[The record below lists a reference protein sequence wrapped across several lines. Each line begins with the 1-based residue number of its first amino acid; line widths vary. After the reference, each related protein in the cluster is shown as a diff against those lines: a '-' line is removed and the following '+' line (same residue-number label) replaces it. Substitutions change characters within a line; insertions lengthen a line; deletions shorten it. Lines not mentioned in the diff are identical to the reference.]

1 MRFVRTRQNSSR
13 EKYRENGIPSL
24 RLSPRKRGE
33 RGKKRAYA
41 LNLFAMLSLFC
52 LSCLLFCGCGKK
64 ETTSGTQTF
73 VVKGVVIRLEPD
85 GKTIVINHEAIPNY
99 MPAMTM
105 SFEVRDTNELRG
117 LNPGDPITFH
127 MVVTPEHGWVEDITK
142 VAGAGQT
149 EGSAGASPYQAD
161 SNTAGASPYQA
172 VTNGGISMTRA
183 LQPLDEGDLLPDYTF
198 TNELGQTVRLSQ
210 FKGSVLALT
219 FFFTSCPFPDY
230 CPRLT
235 GNFEKAEKK
244 LSEMTNAPSNWH
256 LLSISF
262 DPATDTSSHLKT
274 FANMVHYDP
283 SHWSFLTGDET
294 QIGGLADQLGEN
306 YWREGTS
313 IGHNMRTVVVDPKGR
328 IRKIFPGNKWTVD
341 ELINEMVSAS
351 R

>member
-1 MRFVRTRQNSSR
+1 MRSV
-13 EKYRENGIPSL
+13 
-24 RLSPRKRGE
+24 
-33 RGKKRAYA
+33 
-41 LNLFAMLSLFC
+41 FAMLSLFC
-52 LSCLLFCGCGKK
+52 LSCLVFCGCGKK
-64 ETTSGTQTF
+64 EAGSGTQTF
-73 VVKGVVIRLEPD
+73 VVKGVVKQIEAD
-85 GKTIVINHEAIPNY
+85 GKTIVISHEAISNY

-105 SFEVRDTNELRG
+105 PFEARDTNELRG
-117 LNPGDPITFH
+117 LSPGDSITFH

-142 VAGAGQT
+142 IVSAGEKSEAGVV
-149 EGSAGASPYQAD
+149 GSAGASPY
-161 SNTAGASPYQA
+161 PA

-183 LQPLDEGDLLPDYTF
+183 LQPLDEGDLLPDYAF

-210 FKGSVLALT
+210 FKGSVLAFT

-262 DPATDTSSHLKT
+262 DPATDTPAHLKN

-294 QIGGLADQLGEN
+294 QIGGLADQVGEN

-328 IRKIFPGNKWTVD
+328 IQKIFTGNKWTVE
-341 ELINEMVSAS
+341 ELISEMESAVK
-351 R
+351 

>member
-1 MRFVRTRQNSSR
+1 MRQNSS
-13 EKYRENGIPSL
+13 EKNYHENEIPSL

-33 RGKKRAYA
+33 REKKRACA
-41 LNLFAMLSLFC
+41 RSVFAMLSLFC
-52 LSCLLFCGCGKK
+52 LTCLLFCGCGKK
-64 ETTSGTQTF
+64 EAANGAQTF
-73 VVKGVVIRLEPD
+73 MVKGVVKRVEPD
-85 GKTIVINHEAIPNY
+85 GKTIVISHEAIPNY

-105 SFEVRDTNELRG
+105 PFEARDTNDLRG
-117 LNPGDPITFH
+117 LNPGDSITFH

-142 VAGAGQT
+142 IA
-149 EGSAGASPYQAD
+149 SAGTQSPLEAQP
-161 SNTAGASPYQA
+161 TP

-183 LQPLDEGDLLPDYTF
+183 LQPLDEGDMLPEYTF

-210 FKGSVLALT
+210 FKGGVLALT

-244 LSEMTNAPSNWH
+244 LMEMTNAPSKWH

-262 DPATDTSSHLKT
+262 DPATDTPAHLKGY
-274 FANMVHYDP
+274 ANMVHYDP

-328 IRKIFPGNKWTVD
+328 IRKIFAGNKWTV
-341 ELINEMVSAS
+341 EQLISEMVSAG